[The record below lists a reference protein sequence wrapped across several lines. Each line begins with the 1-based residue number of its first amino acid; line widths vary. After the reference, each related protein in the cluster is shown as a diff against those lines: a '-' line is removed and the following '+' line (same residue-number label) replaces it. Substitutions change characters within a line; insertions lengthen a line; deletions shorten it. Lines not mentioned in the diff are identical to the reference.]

1 LAATS
6 IVQLTRRDFLVT
18 PVLAVL
24 VHGTEDIRL
33 RLSGSR
39 GRAGADLALEE
50 MQRTAALLGRHV
62 SLDTG
67 AHVVTIDLENGRLDA
82 NGVWS
87 FVAAHRDARKLALVH
102 WRRDH
107 KDGAVD
113 AVEWHSNLSKYG
125 AEQLNDRFVRRFG
138 SGMDSHAWV
147 GWMLVKVAVEASLRS
162 VAVRDGLF
170 DGHKGTALRF
180 GSDGHLSQPLCIV
193 SGTGDLLGVVE

>member
-1 LAATS
+1 
-6 IVQLTRRDFLVT
+6 VQLTRRHFIIT

-24 VHGTEDIRL
+24 AHGTEDIRL

-39 GRAGADLALEE
+39 GRAGADLAIDE

-62 SLDTG
+62 LLDDG
-67 AHVVTIDLENGRLDA
+67 AHAVTIDLEYGRLDA
-82 NGVWS
+82 NGVSS
-87 FVAAHRDARKLALVH
+87 FVAAHTAARKRALAD

-107 KDGAVD
+107 TDGALD
-113 AVEWHSNLSKYG
+113 AVEWHPQLSKYG

-138 SGMDSHAWV
+138 SAMDAPAWV

-162 VAVRDGLF
+162 VPVRDGLF

-180 GSDGHLSQPLCIV
+180 GSDGHLIQPLCIV